1 MPVDV
6 VEPAWTAP
14 SGVYALCTTRA
25 GGVSRGRYATL
36 NLASH
41 VGDAPG
47 HVAENRKRL
56 LRRAACSR
64 VQWLRQVHGA
74 RVASVTAPEA
84 GGQLSRS
91 EQPDEANAS
100 PPVADAAWT
109 DAPGVGLAVMVADC
123 APVLLHDVAGGLVA
137 VAHCGWRG
145 ATGGVIEATLQALP
159 TPPQRLAAWIGPAIC
174 QGCYQVGEDVYRQA
188 GGGAAFAADGHHKWR
203 FDLPGYVAAKLAAL
217 GVGAVTRCG
226 LCTSCHEGFFS
237 HRRDGATGRMAA
249 VIWLR

>member
-1 MPVDV
+1 MDV

-25 GGVSRGRYATL
+25 GGVSGGRYATL

-41 VGDAPG
+41 VGDAPSN
-47 HVAENRKRL
+47 VAENRKRL
-56 LRRAACSR
+56 QHRAGCSR

-74 RVASVTAPEA
+74 RVASVTVPDAA
-84 GGQLSRS
+84 GQLGGS
-91 EQPDEANAS
+91 EGGDEENAA

-109 DAPGVGLAVMVADC
+109 AVRGVGLAVMVADC
-123 APVLLHDVAGGLVA
+123 APVLLHDAAGGLVA

-159 TPPQRLAAWIGPAIC
+159 TPSQRLAAWIGPAIC
-174 QGCYQVGEDVYRQA
+174 QGCYQVSDDVYRQA
-188 GGGAAFAADGHHKWR
+188 GGGAAFAADGRGKWR
-203 FDLPGYVAAKLAAL
+203 FDLPGYAAAKLAAL
-217 GVGAVTRCG
+217 GVGEVTRCG
-226 LCTSCHEGFFS
+226 LCTSCGEGFFS
-237 HRRDGATGRMAA
+237 HRRDGVTGRMAA